1 MSSGDA
7 STREL
12 PYADRREAGRRL
24 GQSLHHLL
32 GRAGLIVLGLPR
44 GGVPVAWE
52 VARELGA
59 PLDVLIVR
67 KLGHPLHPEYA
78 MGAIA
83 SNGVRVMN
91 HDAAAGVRPQDLERI
106 VARELA
112 ELERRERLYRGD
124 TPALALHG
132 RSVVIVDDGLATG
145 STMRAA
151 VQAVRRQEPS
161 WICVAVPVG
170 APESCEMLAAEA
182 DDVVCPARPIPFRA
196 VGLWYRDFPQ
206 TGDDEVRSLLAAS
219 RARAPADPGV
229 RA

>member
-1 MSSGDA
+1 MNPEQASSQQ
-7 STREL
+7 L
-12 PYADRREAGRRL
+12 PYADRRDAGRQLAR
-24 GQSLHHLL
+24 SLHHVL
-32 GRAGLIVLGLPR
+32 GRAGLVVLGLPR

-91 HDAAAGVRPQDLERI
+91 HDAAAGVDPQEVERV

-112 ELERRERLYRGD
+112 ELQRRERMYRGD
-124 TPALALHG
+124 APPLALHD
-132 RSVVIVDDGLATG
+132 RAVVLVDDGLATG
-145 STMRAA
+145 ATMRAA
-151 VQAVRRQEPS
+151 VQAVRRQEPA

-182 DDVVCPARPIPFRA
+182 DEVVCPARPIPFRA

-206 TGDDEVRSLLAAS
+206 TGDDEVRRLLAAG
-219 RARAPADPGV
+219 RAQAPADPGV
-229 RA
+229 RP